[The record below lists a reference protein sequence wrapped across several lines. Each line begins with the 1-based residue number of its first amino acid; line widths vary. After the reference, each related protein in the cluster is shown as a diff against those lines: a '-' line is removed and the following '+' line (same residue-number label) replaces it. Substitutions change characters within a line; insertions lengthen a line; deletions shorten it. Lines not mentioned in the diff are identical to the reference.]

1 MKYDCKIIKIHD
13 TNNLTIQ
20 VKVFNAYI
28 NQSIRFYGVRFESIR
43 AAIREKKIK
52 ADDTL
57 REIRKLLQEGTLAKV
72 EVKKGL
78 KGVYYGTFYIGE
90 NNVNEYLLEN
100 GFGKIKIEKCK

>member
-28 NQSIRFYGVRFESIR
+28 NQNIRFYGIRFESIR
-43 AAIREKKIK
+43 SSIREKKIK

-57 REIRKLLQEGTLAKV
+57 REIRKKLQEGTLCQV

-78 KGVYYGTFYIGE
+78 KGVYYGIFYLGSD
-90 NNVNEYLLEN
+90 NLNQYFLDN
-100 GFGKIKIEKCK
+100 GFAKLKIEKCK